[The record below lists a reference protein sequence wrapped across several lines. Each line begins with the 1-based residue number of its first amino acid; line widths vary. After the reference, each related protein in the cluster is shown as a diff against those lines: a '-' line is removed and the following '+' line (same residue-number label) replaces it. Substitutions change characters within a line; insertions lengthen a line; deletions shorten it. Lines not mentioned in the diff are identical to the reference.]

1 MPYLFRLK
9 IRIND
14 DCHHHGH
21 HRGVRRHDDRHGGH
35 RDDLDGTY
43 HHAPC
48 LVRQYNHLR
57 L

>member
-14 DCHHHGH
+14 DYHHHGH